1 MGDYLAATGG
11 HLQNENKTEFEK
23 DIASRMVSTNNSA
36 EGPFATARA
45 FLHMYPTLKLR
56 TLATLSAAIVNG
68 NFKPERK
75 VAGKTCK
82 AGFAFRV
89 APAVNDVLGT
99 LCSVR
104 RRNPGAITVYM
115 RQEVAKDEIEAER
128 VRNQRKELKLEAK
141 KRAQASRMAN
151 YDEAVET
158 PLANSN
164 AELTN
169 EINSYGNSLG
179 NLLHYLQQ
187 QFKARKIL
195 RKGLYNTIPNVSKF
209 RSLKKPYAL
218 RMNPPAQPGIKI
230 TAKAQ
235 IEYLTELLHIMMA
248 EDSMREL
255 QPTMRPNENKLVRSL
270 PLISE
275 TFQNPVALR
284 LKTEQEA
291 QIRAMVTPKDNP
303 WLAKFQ
309 SEYLNKILWDGG
321 YYRVFAVQYVPNK
334 NTNRYPCWEATTEP
348 VFKDDRGEF
357 VVHDRHVSVGKDGTR
372 TLLKSSMVG
381 FALAEYS
388 NGDDA
393 DPVRLTFADTCI
405 AKFLTRQ
412 ARTSAT
418 PKQSTRKRP
427 AQNAAPSARS
437 RQRNK
442 N

>member
-1 MGDYLAATGG
+1 
-11 HLQNENKTEFEK
+11 
-23 DIASRMVSTNNSA
+23 
-36 EGPFATARA
+36 
-45 FLHMYPTLKLR
+45 
-56 TLATLSAAIVNG
+56 
-68 NFKPERK
+68 
-75 VAGKTCK
+75 
-82 AGFAFRV
+82 
-89 APAVNDVLGT
+89 
-99 LCSVR
+99 
-104 RRNPGAITVYM
+104 M
-115 RQEVAKDEIEAER
+115 REEVAKDEIEAER
-128 VRNQRKELKLEAK
+128 VRNHRKELKLEAK
-141 KRAQASRMAN
+141 KRAQASRMAT

-158 PLANSN
+158 ALANSN
-164 AELTN
+164 AELAN

-187 QFKARKIL
+187 QFKARKLL

-248 EDSMREL
+248 EDSIREL
-255 QPTMRPNENKLVRSL
+255 QPTIRPDENKLVRSL
-270 PLISE
+270 PVISE
-275 TFQNPVALR
+275 IFQNPVALQ

-291 QIRAMVTPKDNP
+291 QIRAMVMPKDNP

-348 VFKDDRGEF
+348 VFMDDHGEF
-357 VVHDRHVSVGKDGTR
+357 VVHDRHVSVGNDGTR

-418 PKQSTRKRP
+418 PKPSARKRP

-442 N
+442 T